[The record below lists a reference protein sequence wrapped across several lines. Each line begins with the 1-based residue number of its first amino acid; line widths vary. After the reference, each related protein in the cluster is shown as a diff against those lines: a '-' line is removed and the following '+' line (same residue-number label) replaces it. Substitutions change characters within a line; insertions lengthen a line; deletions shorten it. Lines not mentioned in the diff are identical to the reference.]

1 MANSRLDK
9 RVLEIAQVISGLVS
23 KNELIYEEIMKRNDS
38 IKTIKN
44 IKTKLQMNIDVKQ
57 KRKRHLQEEITS
69 LEAALEKKKL
79 KLAEVEEEIIE
90 EQNDSKYMGEKLDLI
105 ERKSI
110 NLMQIFVRNLTGK
123 TIAIE
128 VHHSYTI
135 TQVKDIIYEKEGIPQ
150 DIQKLYCGGRHLR
163 DGKTLVDLQIDKH
176 STLNMIIGFGP
187 KPMCKPLS

>member
-90 EQNDSKYMGEKLDLI
+90 EPNDSKFMGEK
-105 ERKSI
+105 RKSI
-110 NLMQIFVRNLTGK
+110 SLMQIFVRNLTGK